1 MNIGEAASRSGLPTK
16 TIRYYESIGLVS
28 STRRPNGFR
37 EYDEREVRKLRFIG
51 CARSLGFSVEE
62 CRQLVDLFEDRNR
75 PASEAASLAQAQ
87 IEAVHAKIELLRA
100 LEAVLAAGPAR
111 NGSEGGDDF
120 PLLDVERP
128 DEPLLH
134 RGIVS

>member
-16 TIRYYESIGLVS
+16 TIRYYGSIGLVS

-37 EYDEREVRKLRFIG
+37 EYEEREVRKLRFIR
-51 CARSLGFSVEE
+51 CARSLGFTVEE

-75 PASEAASLAQAQ
+75 PASEAAALAQAQ

-100 LEAVLAAGPAR
+100 LEAALAAVPAWI
-111 NGSEGGDDF
+111 GSAGDEDF
-120 PLLDVERP
+120 PSLDVT
-128 DEPLLH
+128 
-134 RGIVS
+134 

>member
-16 TIRYYESIGLVS
+16 TIRYYEGIGLVS

-37 EYDEREVRKLRFIG
+37 EYEEREVRKLRFIR
-51 CARSLGFSVEE
+51 CARSLGLTVEE

-75 PASEAASLAQAQ
+75 PASEAAALAQAQ

-100 LEAVLAAGPAR
+100 LEAALAAVPAWV
-111 NGSEGGDDF
+111 GSAGDEDF
-120 PLLDVERP
+120 PSLDVT
-128 DEPLLH
+128 
-134 RGIVS
+134 